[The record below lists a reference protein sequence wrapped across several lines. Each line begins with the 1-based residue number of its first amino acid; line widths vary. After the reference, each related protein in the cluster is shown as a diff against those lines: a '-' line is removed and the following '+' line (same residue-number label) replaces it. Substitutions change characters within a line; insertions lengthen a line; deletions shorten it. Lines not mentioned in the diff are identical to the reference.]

1 MQRIMLK
8 SKIHR
13 ATVTDANIDY
23 EGSISLDEELMEAAG
38 ILPFEQVHIYNI
50 TNGARFQTYAI
61 KGERGSG
68 EVCINGAAAHL
79 AKKGHMVI
87 IASYASME
95 EVEAVN
101 HEPILIY
108 VDAENLI
115 KDISTGIKIKAPISL

>member
-13 ATVTDANIDY
+13 ATVTDANIEY
-23 EGSISLDEELMEAAG
+23 EGSITLDEGLMEAAG

-79 AKKGHMVI
+79 ANKGHMVI
-87 IASYASME
+87 IASYAGMDE
-95 EVEAVN
+95 IEALN
-101 HEPILIY
+101 HEPILVY
-108 VDAENLI
+108 VDAENRI
-115 KDISTGIKIKAPISL
+115 KDIAAAIKTKARIS

>member
-13 ATVTDANIDY
+13 ATVTDANVDY

-95 EVEAVN
+95 EIEAVR
-101 HEPILIY
+101 HEPILVY
-108 VDAENLI
+108 VDAENRI
-115 KDISTGIKIKAPISL
+115 KDIAAGIKIKARIS